1 MLMDIVIEE
10 IGYVEMLVIM
20 VVCLLEGVFVED

>member
-10 IGYVEMLVIM
+10 IVYVEMFVII
-20 VVCLLEGVFVED
+20 VVCLLEGVLVED